1 VAISHVGL
9 LGGTLKRAGEVVKV
23 LARLLTALVRVDA
36 FG

>member
-1 VAISHVGL
+1 VGL